1 MKHQIKYLGLVI
13 LLIFFSCST
22 TPEGASVDMAYT
34 EVAAPRTEQEN
45 NESVERKL
53 IK

>member
-34 EVAAPRTEQEN
+34 EVAAPSLA
-45 NESVERKL
+45 SVETSKETL
-53 IK
+53 